1 MVKEG
6 GSKRKGGESGGVSG
20 APSVNGF
27 SVLRVR
33 MAQLPFVHVLYVK
46 PHRSKKHDDGAL
58 PCERTLFVANA
69 GIGEAALR
77 TVLSGFGDIER
88 IEMSG
93 AGAQAV
99 THHGLVQAP
108 HEVASRAPGGDKR
121 GPLHAHVVFKKKRT
135 CEAALECRTIVE
147 LAVTSD
153 DGHESAYHSWGS
165 QGVRSWVEE
174 YRSRD
179 VAEEELQASVDAYM
193 AYFDERTEAEKK
205 ERKDK
210 VVDDDGFELVTYK
223 RKTHAPDTPEP
234 PKKKKKELV
243 DFYRFQ
249 VRDRKR
255 DIAVYL
261 LYWYKISLLSQQAL
275 HVAALPKDIDAVFV
289 LTS

>member
-1 MVKEG
+1 M
-6 GSKRKGGESGGVSG
+6 
-20 APSVNGF
+20 NGF

-121 GPLHAHVVFKKKRT
+121 GPLHVLRQPSPWSLTAGYAERLKD
-135 CEAALECRTIVE
+135 ALT
-147 LAVTSD
+147 
-153 DGHESAYHSWGS
+153 
-165 QGVRSWVEE
+165 
-174 YRSRD
+174 
-179 VAEEELQASVDAYM
+179 
-193 AYFDERTEAEKK
+193 
-205 ERKDK
+205 
-210 VVDDDGFELVTYK
+210 
-223 RKTHAPDTPEP
+223 
-234 PKKKKKELV
+234 
-243 DFYRFQ
+243 
-249 VRDRKR
+249 
-255 DIAVYL
+255 
-261 LYWYKISLLSQQAL
+261 SLL
-275 HVAALPKDIDAVFV
+275 PGK
-289 LTS
+289 